1 MSLEN
6 GIALSVEL
14 PNWTMLMQKV
24 MTHQQKP
31 PTIPDTVLVSMA
43 FFVRVDLLWGGGGGG
58 GGRRINRGGGGG
70 GGLTI
75 PDIVLVHQAFN
86 ARL

>member
-1 MSLEN
+1 M
-6 GIALSVEL
+6 
-14 PNWTMLMQKV
+14 
-24 MTHQQKP
+24 
-31 PTIPDTVLVSMA
+31 
-43 FFVRVDLLWGGGGGG
+43 GGGGGG
-58 GGRRINRGGGGG
+58 GLTGEGGG

>member
-43 FFVRVDLLWGGGGGG
+43 FFVGVDLLWGGGGGG
-58 GGRRINRGGGGG
+58 GGGLTGEGGG